1 MEDRQIVELYWQRSD
16 DAVAETKRKYGRYC
30 RTIAIGI
37 LHDEADAEECV
48 NDVYVGAWNAMPP
61 HRPDN
66 LSAFLARITRNLA
79 LKRFRGQ
86 SAQKRGGGE
95 TAVALEEL
103 EEVIPAGGSLDEQVA
118 ERELARSLD
127 AFLAALPVN
136 QQRVFL
142 CRYWYFDSVGTIA
155 RRFGYSESKVKM
167 MCKRTREKLLLY
179 LRKEGIIS

>member
-1 MEDRQIVELYWQRSD
+1 MADFQITDSID
-16 DAVAETKRKYGRYC
+16 ITDAVCPVTFVRAK
-30 RTIAIGI
+30 
-37 LHDEADAEECV
+37 
-48 NDVYVGAWNAMPP
+48 
-61 HRPDN
+61 
-66 LSAFLARITRNLA
+66 
-79 LKRFRGQ
+79 
-86 SAQKRGGGE
+86 
-95 TAVALEEL
+95 VALEEL

-136 QQRVFL
+136 QRRVFL